1 MDNMSLPAGMH
12 EKYEE
17 AKRLILES
25 DSIQVYSHIDC
36 DGMCAGAIISTLLDR
51 LGKKHDLD
59 FVNLD
64 KLEDLSIDH
73 DLTIFSDLGSGQPV
87 DKNAKEDSKILIL
100 DHHPPL
106 RSIDYND
113 GVDYTYLEVNPMFY
127 GIDGSDNVSGGG
139 LSYFLAR
146 TFDYKDLSWIG
157 VLSAVGDMQN
167 SKTGKL
173 VGLNRIILKDSV
185 DSGYVKCNSDLCLYG
200 RETRPLFVAMAYF
213 SDVNLPITNN
223 RNEAIAV
230 LDELGIPHKTDDGR
244 QRTLCDLSNMEKG
257 ELFSELVR
265 MMSKVVPERYVKY
278 IPKLVSADSY
288 DFLYEDNHTFLR
300 DASEFSTAMNACGR
314 NQEYGVACEIL
325 KGNRSDAL
333 DALEVVSKTHKMNL
347 RQSIEKVTKENK
359 IVEME
364 NLQYF
369 NGSGI
374 KSEIVG
380 TVAGMILSYGNW
392 RKPMIGF
399 TQISKDNQDW
409 KVSLRCS
416 RLLAYDGIHFGNIIR
431 EVSQSLGGNG
441 GGHSVACGA
450 YIPYDKKDE
459 FLNLFNQKLEGKLDV

>member
-1 MDNMSLPAGMH
+1 MDNMSLPVEMQ

-17 AKRLILES
+17 AKDLILES

-36 DGMCAGAIISTLLDR
+36 DGMCAGAIISTVLDR

-87 DKNAKEDSKILIL
+87 DKNAKDDSKILIL

-106 RSIDYND
+106 RDIDYND

-146 TFDYKDLSWIG
+146 TFGYNDLSWIG

-230 LDELGIPHKTDDGR
+230 LDGLGIPHKTDDGR
-244 QRTLCDLSNMEKG
+244 QRTLCDLSNIEKG

-347 RQSIEKVTKENK
+347 RQSIEKVTQGNS

-399 TQISKDNQDW
+399 TQVSEDNPNW